1 MKSAF
6 RQETGRKTS
15 EDNSKPLEKERRKNV
30 SACVRD
36 GSQMPGCPALS
47 QQGEGRTFGAV
58 IQIPS
63 GQMSWEAEPGQE
75 SRWLV
80 GPVLQGGR
88 SYSTTLP
95 EQAEASGRVEMNG
108 TYSLGENV
116 LA

>member
-1 MKSAF
+1 M
-6 RQETGRKTS
+6 
-15 EDNSKPLEKERRKNV
+15 

-47 QQGEGRTFGAV
+47 QQGEGKTFGAV

-80 GPVLQGGR
+80 GPVLRGAGPTAQHFQSKPR
-88 SYSTTLP
+88 P
-95 EQAEASGRVEMNG
+95 QD
-108 TYSLGENV
+108 V
-116 LA
+116 LK

>member
-1 MKSAF
+1 M
-6 RQETGRKTS
+6 
-15 EDNSKPLEKERRKNV
+15 

-95 EQAEASGRVEMNG
+95 KQAEASGRVEMNG